1 MPNTSSMIATCCW
14 RRSCR
19 ACCYTTPQRL
29 LYYRQRTEWSENWIT
44 FRIHCWTPSTKRLR
58 SIWMYIDTVLVLLL
72 RRKWKLILPC
82 TCCDG
87 YDCCFVEN
95 SKLTAYFLYFS
106 FFLTILQV
114 FYIWDAIFAE
124 TPEDFDL
131 CDFIAVSILITIKK
145 LILAQEEIQTL
156 LPVLK
161 PFFTFE
167 ESKQIVHLAREIRSV
182 WIFGNL
188 DCNDLEN
195 LFLKNSSRRQQ
206 QQERR
211 RSGRDLQY
219 LESTFSSTDMDSS
232 LWHTEKEVYRDHKG
246 LLFSTSILPPTLLL
260 SSSKSSILT
269 NQYV

>member
-29 LYYRQRTEWSENWIT
+29 LYYRQRTEWRENWIT

-106 FFLTILQV
+106 FF
-114 FYIWDAIFAE
+114 
-124 TPEDFDL
+124 
-131 CDFIAVSILITIKK
+131 S
-145 LILAQEEIQTL
+145 
-156 LPVLK
+156 
-161 PFFTFE
+161 
-167 ESKQIVHLAREIRSV
+167 H
-182 WIFGNL
+182 
-188 DCNDLEN
+188 
-195 LFLKNSSRRQQ
+195 NSSGLLHLGCNLCRHTRGFRSLWFPRSFDSDYN
-206 QQERR
+206 QEVD
-211 RSGRDLQY
+211 SGPGRDPDTSSRSEAILHIRGVKADRSFGSRNPFCMNFW
-219 LESTFSSTDMDSS
+219 ES
-232 LWHTEKEVYRDHKG
+232 G
-246 LLFSTSILPPTLLL
+246 L
-260 SSSKSSILT
+260 
-269 NQYV
+269 